1 MEFMKK
7 YIFNSLLYEFYLNN
21 FILLVFLEIN
31 SSMIWSYSILSNN
44 PLSSA
49 IVAKSVS
56 LYCVIV
62 ERK

>member
-1 MEFMKK
+1 MKK
-7 YIFNSLLYEFYLNN
+7 YLFNSLLYEFYLNN

-31 SSMIWSYSILSNN
+31 SSMIWSYSIMSNN

-56 LYCVIV
+56 LYYVIV

>member
-1 MEFMKK
+1 MEFLKK
-7 YIFNSLLYEFYLNN
+7 YLFNYLLYEFYLNN
-21 FILLVFLEIN
+21 FILLVFIEIN
-31 SSMIWSYSILSNN
+31 SSIICSYSILSNN

-56 LYCVIV
+56 LYCVTV